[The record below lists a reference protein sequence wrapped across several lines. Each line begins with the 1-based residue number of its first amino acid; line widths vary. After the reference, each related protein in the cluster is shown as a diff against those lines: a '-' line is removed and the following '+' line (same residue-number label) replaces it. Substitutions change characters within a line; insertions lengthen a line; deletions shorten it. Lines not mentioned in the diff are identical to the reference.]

1 MLWDEWAFGEKKH
14 ELYLIA
20 VGLLVVAGM
29 LLYDAFSLRPAQPVS
44 AYSPAE
50 AGSTAFFTPDDSAT
64 SASVDQTSA
73 ANGMQ
78 PPAAET
84 VPAGLINI
92 NTADKAALMT
102 LNGIG
107 EVKAQAIIDYRRENG
122 SFTSV
127 NELLRVSGIGEKTL
141 EKIRPYITVG

>member
-1 MLWDEWAFGEKKH
+1 MGEKKH

-64 SASVDQTSA
+64 SASVEQTSA
-73 ANGMQ
+73 ANGMQPAQ